1 MLRTKN
7 GFVLLVGRKWPD
19 TVNHWINKEAYG
31 CNRKPLKSKAPTAH
45 HGKSS
50 ASPTGGNA

>member
-1 MLRTKN
+1 MQLTKN
-7 GFVLLVGRKWPD
+7 GLLLLVGRDWPN
-19 TVNHWINKEAYG
+19 TVNHWKSKEAYG
-31 CNRKPLKSKAPTAH
+31 GNRKPLKSKAPTAH

>member
-1 MLRTKN
+1 MQLTKN
-7 GFVLLVGRKWPD
+7 GLPLLVGRNWLD
-19 TVNHWINKEAYG
+19 AVNHLKNKEAYG
-31 CNRKPLKSKAPTAH
+31 CNRKPLKSKAPNAH

>member
-1 MLRTKN
+1 MLLTKN
-7 GFVLLVGRKWPD
+7 GLPLLEGKGWFESM
-19 TVNHWINKEAYG
+19 NQHQNEEAYG